1 MRRKVRGFFYA
12 SPIRARH
19 HDGAKSV
26 MVGGVLGSREARR
39 ILDPVCQPDTSST
52 ALRLTA
58 PVGGYKTTVKEAIM
72 PSSNVV
78 PLRAQNPQ
86 YAQELIDSIQP
97 KNFTLEELNAIVG
110 DLPRDLQAVISLVS
124 SEFDHFDKSR
134 RSSSFIAMRLLAMIA
149 ANISHALENPHV

>member
-1 MRRKVRGFFYA
+1 MPRPFVPVIFAARNQLWWAAYWGAARLAGSLTRSA
-12 SPIRARH
+12 NPIR
-19 HDGAKSV
+19 
-26 MVGGVLGSREARR
+26 
-39 ILDPVCQPDTSST
+39 PST
-52 ALRLTA
+52 AQCLAA
-58 PVGGYKTTVKEAIM
+58 PVGGYTTPVKEAIM
-72 PSSNVV
+72 PRSNVV

-86 YAQELIDSIQP
+86 YAQELINSIQP
-97 KNFTLEELNAIVG
+97 KNFTLEELNVIVG